1 MASITVV
8 GSGFNGATQCFFGAI
23 GVTISLNAAGTS
35 FTCIPPA
42 QTGTVTIGI
51 TGSAGTVSRA
61 SGYTYVGSP
70 TITLLGV
77 TNGST
82 GGGTFLHI
90 QGTNFYDRI
99 GITFPGYYCGVSFG
113 TIGVTADI
121 YGITHCY
128 VITPVSSV
136 AGAVSIKL
144 KTPTGIAIGLTFTY
158 INYCSCP
165 SNPYPLIVDGNPV
178 GYFACVAGVTSSCL
192 NIVGPAGRTGCN
204 CCACCDAACN
214 FNPQCCEFGWDQS
227 CADSVTEAIADKTG
241 DIYQACKHLVNG
253 SCCVKFNVAG
263 LSFGVCLSPEGT
275 SADCTTLVSS
285 LHAGNSGSPPWNQS
299 YTYNFVQG
307 GTCGSCN
314 PFCKNSSCLTGLP
327 GGITCQ
333 YGCGPCCSRFGFCDG
348 SCQCEFVAECI
359 IGYFWDNISCS
370 CREGKNPFTGTGV
383 GTH

>member
-8 GSGFNGATQCFFGAI
+8 GTGFTGATQCFFGAI

-61 SGYTYVGSP
+61 SGYTYMGSP

-90 QGTNFYDRI
+90 KGTNFYDRI

-136 AGAVSIKL
+136 AGPVSIKL

-158 INYCSCP
+158 VNYCSRLDPFPFGFVQSICT
-165 SNPYPLIVDGNPV
+165 
-178 GYFACVAGVTSSCL
+178 AGVTSSCL
-192 NIVGPAGRTGCN
+192 NNTGPTGRIGCN
-204 CCACCDAACN
+204 CTACCDAVCE
-214 FNPQCCEFGWDQS
+214 FNPLCCELEWD
-227 CADSVTEAIADKTG
+227 AT
-241 DIYQACKHLVNG
+241 
-253 SCCVKFNVAG
+253 CVDN
-263 LSFGVCLSPEGT
+263 E
-275 SADCTTLVSS
+275 
-285 LHAGNSGSPPWNQS
+285 
-299 YTYNFVQG
+299 
-307 GTCGSCN
+307 
-314 PFCKNSSCLTGLP
+314 
-327 GGITCQ
+327 
-333 YGCGPCCSRFGFCDG
+333 
-348 SCQCEFVAECI
+348 
-359 IGYFWDNISCS
+359 IG
-370 CREGKNPFTGTGV
+370 RAHV
-383 GTH
+383 